1 MSCIERDVELDAEP
15 ATVWE
20 ELGELLDAEDRIRVV
35 EHSEPPS
42 HLSFF
47 WAPIDGGD
55 APSHVDISLE
65 PAGAGTILHIREVR
79 LDGAELVRSAFHA
92 RARV

>member
-1 MSCIERDVELDAEP
+1 MSCIERDVELEGEP
-15 ATVWE
+15 HEVWE

-35 EHSEPPS
+35 EHSEAPR

-47 WAPIDGGD
+47 WAPANGD
-55 APSHVDISLE
+55 EPPSHVDINLE
-65 PAGAGTILHIREVR
+65 PAGAGTIVHIREVR